1 MTLALTIELEFEDE
15 LAMRAAIAQ
24 QDKNRVREILTNAL
38 DPVVESLFD
47 FPKPKIADRNAALK
61 RLVHAFTE
69 FISPRTPPLSD
80 WAVSRESMYEDDR
93 QQKDNI

>member
-47 FPKPKIADRNAALK
+47 FSKPLPKKEWEATFQKLIDQFSAAIP
-61 RLVHAFTE
+61 TGMQ
-69 FISPRTPPLSD
+69 PLSD
-80 WAVSRESMYEDDR
+80 WAVSRESMYEDER
-93 QQKDNI
+93 Q